1 MKPLNLVHSF
11 MAIMNIAVALLFIV
25 ASFSDSVSPNQNVFF
40 SYLGLLFP
48 VFFVFNFCF
57 LMYWLI
63 MRKWG
68 YFFIICCSF
77 LICWK
82 PISQYAPFHF
92 RSGIIPHDKVIKVL
106 SYNVMGFGY
115 KDHSSNKPNEVLQYI
130 INSDADIVCLQEYM
144 VGKSDDFL
152 TQRKICEAL
161 NMYSYHYNLPLVNYN
176 KYTIGLAIFSKYPI
190 LNSWKVRYDSS
201 FNGSSV
207 HEIDVNGK
215 KVMVI
220 NNHLESFKL
229 TMDDR
234 SKYAD
239 FIKNMNVETFD
250 GFRETIQRKLGS
262 AFRIRAEQAEIVA
275 DEIANLEGD
284 YKIVCGDFNDTPISY
299 AHRVIQ
305 GKSLVDA
312 YSESGQGIGISYNQ
326 NFFWF
331 RIDHILHSVNMKSY
345 NTTIEKIAL
354 SDHYPIWT
362 YLEMN

>member
-1 MKPLNLVHSF
+1 
-11 MAIMNIAVALLFIV
+11 
-25 ASFSDSVSPNQNVFF
+25 
-40 SYLGLLFP
+40 
-48 VFFVFNFCF
+48 
-57 LMYWLI
+57 

-68 YFFIICCSF
+68 NFFIICCSF
-77 LICWK
+77 LLCWK
-82 PISQYAPFHF
+82 PISQYIPFHF
-92 RSGIIPHDKVIKVL
+92 RSEMTSYDNIIKVL

-115 KDHSSNKPNEVLQYI
+115 KDHTSKKPNDILQYI
-130 INSDADIVCLQEYM
+130 INSEADIVCLQEYM

-152 TQRKICEAL
+152 THEKIHEAL
-161 NMYSYHYNLPLVNYN
+161 SMYPYHYSLPLVHYK
-176 KYTIGLAIFSKYPI
+176 KYAIGLAIFSKYPI

-239 FIKNMNVETFD
+239 FIKNMNAETFD
-250 GFRETIQRKLGS
+250 GFRETVQRKLGS

-275 DEIANLEGD
+275 DEIAGLNGD

-305 GKSLVDA
+305 GKSLIDA
-312 YSESGQGIGISYNQ
+312 YSESGWGTGISYNQ

-331 RIDHILHSVNMKSY
+331 RIDHILHSANMKSY
-345 NTTIEKIAL
+345 NTTVEKVAL